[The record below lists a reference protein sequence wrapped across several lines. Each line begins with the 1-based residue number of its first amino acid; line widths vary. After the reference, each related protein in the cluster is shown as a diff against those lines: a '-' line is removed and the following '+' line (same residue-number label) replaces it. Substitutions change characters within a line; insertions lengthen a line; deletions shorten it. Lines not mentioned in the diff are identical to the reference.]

1 MKKRYL
7 FIIWILALILSFFID
22 KWFIDFIIALRNPI
36 LDEFM
41 KWISYIGTSVII
53 LFIITALFL
62 YEERKRR
69 WILPLIMS
77 ALIALLFSN
86 IFKYVFMRSRPD
98 VLQLVTET
106 NPGFPSNHATVA
118 FSTLPILNKEFPK
131 IKLFWIVFVFLIAF
145 SRIYLGV
152 HYLSD
157 VVAGGLLGYSIST
170 LVLYIRRRL
179 FKH

>member
-86 IFKYVFMRSRPD
+86 IFK
-98 VLQLVTET
+98 
-106 NPGFPSNHATVA
+106 
-118 FSTLPILNKEFPK
+118 
-131 IKLFWIVFVFLIAF
+131 
-145 SRIYLGV
+145 
-152 HYLSD
+152 
-157 VVAGGLLGYSIST
+157 
-170 LVLYIRRRL
+170 
-179 FKH
+179 